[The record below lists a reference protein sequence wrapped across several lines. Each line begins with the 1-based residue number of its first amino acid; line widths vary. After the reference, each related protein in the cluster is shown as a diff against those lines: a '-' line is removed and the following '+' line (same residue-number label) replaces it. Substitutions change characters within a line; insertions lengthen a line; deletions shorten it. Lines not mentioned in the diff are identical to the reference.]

1 MTLDLI
7 KEKYMKKI
15 MFILILSNLMSMG
28 VVAYASD
35 CTGTVHV
42 DCNES
47 TTEAECKSNYTIA
60 SQNGDYYQCKW
71 ESDYEY
77 TGEGACISGDKCK
90 P

>member
-1 MTLDLI
+1 MTLDVI

-71 ESDYEY
+71 ESDNGDEY
-77 TGEGACISGDKCK
+77 GNCISGDKCK